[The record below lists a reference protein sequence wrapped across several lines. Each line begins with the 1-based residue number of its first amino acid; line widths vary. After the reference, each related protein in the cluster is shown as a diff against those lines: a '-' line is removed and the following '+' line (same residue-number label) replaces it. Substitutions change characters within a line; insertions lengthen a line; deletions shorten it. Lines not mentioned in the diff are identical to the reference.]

1 MIFKLSN
8 DFENTY
14 SLLIDNIELLT
25 KMPTFRPRFFA
36 TSREA
41 DWSAP
46 QASLYASENFE
57 GPAGAFPDLT
67 TWGTGLVVFSPK
79 AHAAYNN
86 SLSGFG
92 EFLPMTINA
101 ETWYLYN
108 TLYIIPDAAIDKSR
122 AVEVVDTGVHHG
134 QSNVVFDESYLN
146 KEGVMVFKT
155 TTNKLMHS
163 LCTDSFKKLYDEHG
177 FKGLQFNPV

>member
-36 TSREA
+36 TPREA

-57 GPAGAFPDLT
+57 GADGAFPDLT

-79 AHAAYNN
+79 AHAIYND
-86 SLSGFG
+86 SLLSFG
-92 EFLPMTINA
+92 EFLPMTINE

-108 TLYIIPDAAIDKSR
+108 TLYVIPDAAIDKSR

-134 QSNVVFDESYLN
+134 QSNVVFDESFLN
-146 KEGVMVFKT
+146 KEGVMIFKS

-163 LCTDSFKKLYDEHG
+163 FCTQNFKKLYEENS
-177 FKGLQFNPV
+177 FTGLVFEPI